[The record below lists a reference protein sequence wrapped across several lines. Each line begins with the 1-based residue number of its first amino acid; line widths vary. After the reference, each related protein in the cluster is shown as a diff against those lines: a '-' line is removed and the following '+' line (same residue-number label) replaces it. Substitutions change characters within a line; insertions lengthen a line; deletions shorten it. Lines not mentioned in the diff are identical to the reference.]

1 METTTIKSWISQNV
15 RIKEEYI
22 KVELELDEDA
32 STYDDDGNVIEEVFY
47 EETYIIGCNNGM
59 SGCLAGKER
68 DVFRVKGSMYG
79 VDLYGQGGEKMSD
92 LPEPSHQ
99 IIIDATEYPFIWE
112 AKYFEIVVPVTTT
125 KWVTKTEAT
134 TE

>member
-1 METTTIKSWISQNV
+1 MKEKPTTIKSWLYENV
-15 RIKEEYI
+15 RVKEEYI

-47 EETYIIGCNNGM
+47 EEVYIDCNNGM
-59 SGCLAGKER
+59 SGCLAGNER
-68 DVFRVKGSMYG
+68 GVFRVRASMYG
-79 VDLYGQGGEKMSD
+79 VDLYGQGGKEMSD

-99 IIIDATEYPFIWE
+99 IIIDATEHPFIWE

-125 KWVTKTEAT
+125 TWVAKTEAS
-134 TE
+134 